1 MEIEYSVYGKN
12 SIHGVNGGNHLKER
26 NKRELISWIQS
37 LAIAFVVAIVIRQF
51 LFTPVIVSGQSMEP
65 TFENENK
72 IVISKIHKINRF
84 DMIVFHAPN
93 SEEDFIKRV
102 IGLPGDVVV
111 MKDDKLYI
119 NGEEYEED
127 YIRLNKDKVLDG
139 QKLTEDFKVEVPE
152 GYLYVLGDNRRHS
165 TDSRELGV
173 IDEKSVVGAVAF
185 KFYPFHDI
193 GIPK

>member
-1 MEIEYSVYGKN
+1 M
-12 SIHGVNGGNHLKER
+12 KETS
-26 NKRELISWIQS
+26 KRELISWIQS
-37 LAIAFVVAIVIRQF
+37 LAIAFIIAIGIRQF

-84 DMIVFHAPN
+84 DMIVFHAPH
-93 SEEDFIKRV
+93 STEDYIKRV

-119 NGEEYEED
+119 NGKEYEED
-127 YIRLNKDKVLDG
+127 YIQANKEKVFEG
-139 QKLTEDFKVEVPE
+139 QKLTQDFEVEVPE

-173 IDEKSVVGAVAF
+173 IDEKSVVGSVAF
-185 KFYPFHDI
+185 RFYPFREI

>member
-1 MEIEYSVYGKN
+1 M
-12 SIHGVNGGNHLKER
+12 KE
-26 NKRELISWIQS
+26 KSKYELMSWIQS
-37 LAIAFVVAIVIRQF
+37 LAVAFVIAIVVRQF

-65 TFENENK
+65 TFKNDNK

-111 MKDDKLYI
+111 MKDDSLYI
-119 NGEEYEED
+119 NGEEYLED
-127 YIRLNKDKVLDG
+127 YVQANKDQIFEG
-139 QKLTEDFKVEVPE
+139 QKLTQDFEVEVPE

-165 TDSRELGV
+165 MDSRVIGV
-173 IDEKSVVGAVAF
+173 IDEKSVVGAVTF
-185 KFYPFHDI
+185 KFYPLREI